1 MRPTPLIIVA
11 ALGLPTAMTFG
22 VGGSAQAAD
31 ATTGVKPAASAAETP
46 DTDMRA
52 FQSYFRKRFPNV
64 TLADFA
70 NGPYA
75 VNADMRKQW
84 EEIMQFPPYDFAVD
98 EGKTAFETPFANGKS
113 YADCF
118 PNRGIAVRQTFP
130 YFDAKTGEVV
140 TLDLAINRCRIA
152 NDEKPLPYQTGMM
165 ASITAYMAETS
176 RGKPFD
182 IKVPDDPRARAAYE
196 AGKQYFYSRRGQ
208 LNFSC
213 ASCHVS
219 GSGQR
224 LRGDILAPALGILAS
239 FPIYRSD
246 WGSMGTI
253 DRRFTSC
260 SAQMRSEPLPPQDPA
275 YRDLEYFLS
284 YMSNGVAIAGPG
296 TRP

>member
-1 MRPTPLIIVA
+1 MPNRRIRARASLRVAVLAAAVAVLGGAAPAPDKTDPL
-11 ALGLPTAMTFG
+11 
-22 VGGSAQAAD
+22 AD
-31 ATTGVKPAASAAETP
+31 QK
-46 DTDMRA
+46 A
-52 FQSYFRKRFPNV
+52 FQASFGERFPQV
-64 TLADFA
+64 PFADFA

-75 VNADMRKQW
+75 VSAPMRKQW
-84 EEIMQFPPYDFAVD
+84 EDIMQFPPYDFALD

-118 PNRGIAVRQTFP
+118 ANKGIGVRQDFP
-130 YFDAKTGEVV
+130 YFDTKTGEVA
-140 TLDLAINRCRIA
+140 TLDGTINRCREA
-152 NDEKPLPYQTGMM
+152 NGEKPLPYQVGLM

-176 RGKPFD
+176 RDKPFD
-182 IKVPDDPRARAAYE
+182 IKIPDDPRARAAYE
-196 AGKQYFYSRRGQ
+196 DGKEYFYTRRGQ

-213 ASCHVS
+213 ASCHV
-219 GSGQR
+219 GAAGQR
-224 LRGDILAPALGILAS
+224 LRGDILAPAIGILAA

-260 SAQMRSEPLPPQDPA
+260 SAQMRSEPLPPQDKS

-284 YMSNGVAIAGPG
+284 YMSNGVPISGPG

>member
-1 MRPTPLIIVA
+1 MTISGIARWVVA
-11 ALGLPTAMTFG
+11 ALAVCLLGAAAPEPTTTP
-22 VGGSAQAAD
+22 VAD
-31 ATTGVKPAASAAETP
+31 QK
-46 DTDMRA
+46 A
-52 FQSYFRKRFPNV
+52 FQDYFKNRFPDV
-64 TLADFA
+64 KFADFA

-75 VNADMRKQW
+75 VNAPMRKQW
-84 EEIMQFPPYDFAVD
+84 EEIMQFPPYDFALD
-98 EGKTAFETPFANGKS
+98 EGKTAFETPFANGKT

-118 PNRGIAVRQTFP
+118 ANKGIGIRQTFP
-130 YFDAKTGEVV
+130 YFDTKTGQVI
-140 TLDLAINRCRIA
+140 TLDLAINRCRTE
-152 NDEKPLPYQTGMM
+152 NGEKPLKYQTGMM

-182 IKVPDDPRARAAYE
+182 IKIPDDKRAQAAYE
-196 AGKQYFYSRRGQ
+196 DGKKFFYSRRGQ

-213 ASCHVS
+213 ASCHV
-219 GSGQR
+219 GASGQR
-224 LRGDILAPALGILAS
+224 MRGDVLAPAIGILAA

-260 SAQMRSEPLPPQDPA
+260 SSQMRATPLPPQDVQ

-284 YMSNGVAIAGPG
+284 YMGNGIPISGPG

>member
-1 MRPTPLIIVA
+1 MTISGIARWVVA
-11 ALGLPTAMTFG
+11 ALAVCLLGAAAPEPTTTP
-22 VGGSAQAAD
+22 VAD
-31 ATTGVKPAASAAETP
+31 QK
-46 DTDMRA
+46 A
-52 FQSYFRKRFPNV
+52 FQDYFKNRFPDV
-64 TLADFA
+64 KFADFA

-75 VNADMRKQW
+75 VNAPMRKQW
-84 EEIMQFPPYDFAVD
+84 EEIMQFPPYDFALD
-98 EGKTAFETPFANGKS
+98 EGKTAFETPFANCKT

-118 PNRGIAVRQTFP
+118 ANKGIGIRQTFP
-130 YFDAKTGEVV
+130 YFDTKTGQVI
-140 TLDLAINRCRIA
+140 TLDLAINRCRTE
-152 NDEKPLPYQTGMM
+152 NGEKPLKYQTGMM

-182 IKVPDDPRARAAYE
+182 IKIPDDKRAQAAYE
-196 AGKQYFYSRRGQ
+196 DGKKFFYSRRGQ

-213 ASCHVS
+213 ASCHV
-219 GSGQR
+219 GASGQR
-224 LRGDILAPALGILAS
+224 MRGDVLAPAIGILAA

-260 SAQMRSEPLPPQDPA
+260 SSQMRATPLPPQDVQ

-284 YMSNGVAIAGPG
+284 YMGNGIPISGPG